1 MTTTNKGIINTGSIG
16 GNATVEVND
25 HSIGDNVSIDAKN
38 STVALMAQ
46 MHGLRA
52 ASADDNAV
60 AQAVAELAKLLESL
74 RADVDE
80 LEAKGEP
87 SAEVAA
93 VKVQAER
100 VVEEATAAKPNRS
113 LLRISADGLKQ
124 AASLVAE
131 VAPKLLDTAAKI
143 VAVIHRLP
151 I

>member
-1 MTTTNKGIINTGSIG
+1 
-16 GNATVEVND
+16 
-25 HSIGDNVSIDAKN
+25 
-38 STVALMAQ
+38 
-46 MHGLRA
+46 
-52 ASADDNAV
+52 
-60 AQAVAELAKLLESL
+60 
-74 RADVDE
+74 
-80 LEAKGEP
+80 
-87 SAEVAA
+87 